1 MGTNDSSDDD
11 DGSGSG
17 DIIDLDRET
26 VSKEM
31 SDYFGQMNNELRG
44 TNVTED
50 RRVGPGRVPGSGPGP
65 VSGPGQDDD
74 DEDDDEDWD
83 RPLDVDAQLL
93 KNLLESYQSQDG
105 SAGPTSTLL
114 EPLGIKMKK
123 KNPWN

>member
-11 DGSGSG
+11 EDGSGSG

-31 SDYFGQMNNELRG
+31 SDYFGQMKNELRG
-44 TNVTED
+44 TNVSED
-50 RRVGPGRVPGSGPGP
+50 RRVGSGRVPGFGPVPGSGP
-65 VSGPGQDDD
+65 DD
-74 DEDDDEDWD
+74 DEDDEDWD

-123 KNPWN
+123 KNPWD

>member
-1 MGTNDSSDDD
+1 METNDSSDDD
-11 DGSGSG
+11 EDG

-31 SDYFGQMNNELRG
+31 SDYFGQMKNELRG
-44 TNVTED
+44 TNVSED
-50 RRVGPGRVPGSGPGP
+50 RRVGSGRVPGFGPVPGSGP
-65 VSGPGQDDD
+65 DD
-74 DEDDDEDWD
+74 DEDDEDWD

-123 KNPWN
+123 KNP

>member
-11 DGSGSG
+11 DNG

-50 RRVGPGRVPGSGPGP
+50 RRVGSGSGPGPGRVPGSGPGP
-65 VSGPGQDDD
+65 GPED
-74 DEDDDEDWD
+74 DEDDEDWD

-123 KNPWN
+123 KNPWD

>member
-11 DGSGSG
+11 EDGSGSG

-31 SDYFGQMNNELRG
+31 SDYFGQMKNELRG
-44 TNVTED
+44 TNVSED
-50 RRVGPGRVPGSGPGP
+50 RRVGSGRVPGFGPVPGSGP
-65 VSGPGQDDD
+65 DD
-74 DEDDDEDWD
+74 DEDDEDWD

-123 KNPWN
+123 KNP

>member
-11 DGSGSG
+11 DDG
-17 DIIDLDRET
+17 DIIDLDREM

-50 RRVGPGRVPGSGPGP
+50 RRVGPGSGPGF
-65 VSGPGQDDD
+65 GPGPED

-123 KNPWN
+123 KNP

>member
-11 DGSGSG
+11 DDDG

-44 TNVTED
+44 TNVSED
-50 RRVGPGRVPGSGPGP
+50 RRVGSGRVPGFGP
-65 VSGPGQDDD
+65 VSGSGPDD
-74 DEDDDEDWD
+74 DEDDEDWD

-114 EPLGIKMKK
+114 EPLGIKIKK
-123 KNPWN
+123 KNP